1 MDIHALAAYAPGESL
16 RPFEYETGPIGGHG
30 CLIRVLA
37 CGLCHSDIHV
47 VDNDWGGPTY
57 PMVPGHEVV
66 GIVVEAGPL
75 VTHLKIGDRVGV
87 GWQSGACLHCL
98 DCQRGNA
105 QMCEVDQRATIIQQY
120 GGFGDHLAVDS
131 RFAFPIPKGI
141 PTEAAGPLFCAGITV
156 YSGLRHAGMKG
167 GQEIGVIGIGGL
179 GHLAVQFA
187 AKLGNRVT
195 VFTSSPDK
203 AEFAAHLGASE
214 AVVTGPGGSLTRKPS
229 RRLDIIMDT
238 VAADKD
244 YNAYLNCLAS
254 DGVFNLVGVPNKPIS
269 LSVFAFQEKRRRIM
283 GSPIGSPAEIIEMLA
298 LSERHSIAPLVE
310 TFPFER
316 ANEAIQRVRD
326 NRVRYRAVLT
336 MQP

>member
-1 MDIHALAAYAPGESL
+1 MNVHALAAHAPGESL
-16 RPFEYETGPIGGHG
+16 RPFEYETGPMNGHD
-30 CLIRVLA
+30 CLIRVAA

-57 PMVPGHEVV
+57 PMVPGHEAV
-66 GIVVEAGPL
+66 GLVVEAGPL

-98 DCQRGNA
+98 DCLRGNA

-120 GGFGDHLAVDS
+120 GGFGDHMTVDA
-131 RFAFPIPKGI
+131 RFAFPVPEGI
-141 PTEAAGPLFCAGITV
+141 STKAAGPLLCAGITV

-203 AEFAAHLGASE
+203 AEFAARLGASE
-214 AVVTGPGGSLTRKPS
+214 AVVTGRDGGVTEKPS
-229 RRLDIIMDT
+229 RPLDIILDT
-238 VAADKD
+238 VAAAKD
-244 YNAYLNCLAS
+244 YNAYLSCLAS
-254 DGVFNLVGVPNKPIS
+254 DGVFNLVGVPSEPIS
-269 LSVFAFQEKRRRIM
+269 LSVFSFQEKRRRIM
-283 GSPIGSPAEIIEMLA
+283 GSPIGSPAEIMEMLA
-298 LSERHSIAPLVE
+298 LAERYSITPLVE

-326 NRVRYRAVLT
+326 NRGRYRAVLT
-336 MQP
+336 MN